1 MWLSALLDEIRF
13 IKNWADMNIDSAVEP
28 RLPKE
33 FWLPAIIHPK
43 GKEQFVAII
52 LICI

>member
-1 MWLSALLDEIRF
+1 MSALLDEFRF
-13 IKNWADMNIDSAVEP
+13 IKKWVDMNIDSKNEL

-43 GKEQFVAII
+43 GKK
-52 LICI
+52 